1 MKHELNHGKLTSE
14 PLSRRNFLKL
24 GGAATLVGT
33 AGISSAH
40 AAGGN
45 HIVIIGGGVGG
56 ATTAKYLKLAD
67 KSVNVTIIEK
77 NPVYIRSYGSSE
89 AVVGHVSLKDL
100 EVSYD
105 TLKSKYGIDFIFDAV
120 TGFDPAQKTVQ
131 TQSGQSIQYDKLIVA
146 PGIQLKYEAIP
157 GYSEDI
163 ANTQVP
169 SGWIAGSQTQLLADQ
184 LKAMPQGGTFILVA
198 PPNPYRCPPGPYERP
213 ALVAEWMQKHNPKGK
228 VIILDPKDNFVTDT
242 TMQQGWNRLY
252 NYPMPADYE
261 AQFVAELKKTK
272 VFGENDGV
280 AQLYEKGI
288 LSKPTGASSIEWVRA
303 KDGGAV
309 VKLDVANKTIEAKN
323 GTVYKYDV
331 LNIVPPMVAGKI
343 AQDMGL
349 TDKTGFCPID
359 FATFESMIHK
369 GVYVLGDAS
378 ITPMPKSG
386 ASANT
391 QAKVVALAALAALK
405 GQAPAVPA
413 WGNVCYALAGHE
425 YGLFVVDV
433 FELKEGKITNVSG
446 PRYQILNA
454 SKAQN
459 RLAALY
465 TETWVRTFT
474 ADCFT

>member
-1 MKHELNHGKLTSE
+1 MTHKTPSPEIT
-14 PLSRRNFLKL
+14 LSRRNFLKL
-24 GGAATLVGT
+24 SGAASVAGVGLGGASHG
-33 AGISSAH
+33 H
-40 AAGGN
+40 AAGAQ
-45 HIVIIGGGVGG
+45 HVVIIGGGVGG

-77 NPVYIRSYGSSE
+77 NPVYVRPYGSSE
-89 AVVGHVSLKDL
+89 AVVGHVSVKDL

-105 TLKSKYGIDFIFDAV
+105 TLKSKYGINFIFDLV
-120 TGFDPAQKTVQ
+120 TGFDAAQKTVT
-131 TQSGQSIQYDKLIVA
+131 TQNGQSIHYDKLVVA
-146 PGIQLKYEAIP
+146 PGIQLKYDAIP
-157 GYSEDI
+157 GYDEDI

-169 SGWIAGSQTQLLADQ
+169 SGWIPGAQTQLLADQ
-184 LKAMPQGGTFILVA
+184 LKAMPQGGTFVLVA
-198 PPNPYRCPPGPYERP
+198 PPNPYRCPPGPYERT
-213 ALVAEWMQKHNPKGK
+213 ALVTEWMLKHNPKGK
-228 VIILDPKDNFVTDT
+228 VLLLDPRDNFVTDT
-242 TMQQGWNRLY
+242 TMLQGWNRLY
-252 NYPMPADYE
+252 NFPMPADYE
-261 AQFVAELKKTK
+261 AQFVAELKKSK
-272 VFGENDGV
+272 VLGENDGV

-288 LSKPTGASSIEWVRA
+288 LTKPTGPSMITWVRG
-303 KDGGAV
+303 KEGGRV
-309 VKLDVANKTIEAKN
+309 LKLDVANKTIEAEN
-323 GTVYKYDV
+323 GVHNYDV

-359 FATFESMIHK
+359 FATFESSIHK

-391 QAKVVALAALAALK
+391 QAKVVAMAVVAALK

-433 FELKEGKITNVSG
+433 FDLKDGKITNVSG

-454 SKAQN
+454 SKAQI

-465 TETWVRTFT
+465 TETWIRTFT
-474 ADCFT
+474 ADCFV

>member
-1 MKHELNHGKLTSE
+1 MPTPHTLPGTMN
-14 PLSRRNFLKL
+14 RRDFLKL
-24 GGAATLVGT
+24 GGLATAAGAATV
-33 AGISSAH
+33 SNVH
-40 AAGGN
+40 AAGAA
-45 HIVIIGGGVGG
+45 HVVIIGGGVGG

-67 KSVNVTIIEK
+67 PSVNVTIIEK

-89 AVVGHVSLKDL
+89 VVVGHIPYSAIEVRYDDLK
-100 EVSYD
+100 
-105 TLKSKYGIDFIFDAV
+105 KNYGIEFIFDQV
-120 TGFDPAQKTVQ
+120 TGFDAEKKTVQ
-131 TQSGQSIQYDKLIVA
+131 TAAGQSISYDKLVVS
-146 PGIQLKYEAIP
+146 PGIQLKYDAIP

-169 SGWIAGSQTQLLADQ
+169 SGWIAGPQTKLLAEQ
-184 LKAMPQGGTFILVA
+184 LKAMPQGGTFVLVA
-198 PPNPYRCPPGPYERP
+198 PPNPYRCPPGPYERT
-213 ALVAEWMQKHNPKGK
+213 ALVTEWMLKHNPKGK
-228 VIILDPKDNFVTDT
+228 VLLLDPKDNFVTDT
-242 TMQQGWNRLY
+242 TMLQGWNRLY
-252 NYPMPADYE
+252 NFPMPADYE
-261 AQFVAELKKTK
+261 AKFVEELKKSK
-272 VFGENDGV
+272 VLGESDGV

-288 LSKPTGASSIEWVRA
+288 LRKPTGPSMITWIRA
-303 KDGGAV
+303 KEGGRV
-309 VKLDVANKTIEAKN
+309 LKLDVTNKTIESES
-323 GTVYKYDV
+323 GVHKYDV

-359 FATFESMIHK
+359 YATFESSIHK

-391 QAKVVALAALAALK
+391 QAKVVAMAVLASIK
-405 GQAPAVPA
+405 GQAPGVPA

-425 YGLFVVDV
+425 YGVFVVDV
-433 FELKEGKITNVSG
+433 FELKDGKITNVSG

-454 SKAQN
+454 SEAQI

-474 ADCFT
+474 ADCFA

>member
-1 MKHELNHGKLTSE
+1 MTHKTLCPEVT
-14 PLSRRNFLKL
+14 LSRRNFLKL
-24 GGAATLVGT
+24 SGT
-33 AGISSAH
+33 ASVAGVGLSGASRGH
-40 AAGGN
+40 AAEAQ
-45 HIVIIGGGVGG
+45 HVVIIGGGVGG

-67 KSVNVTIIEK
+67 KSVNVTVIEK
-77 NPVYIRSYGSSE
+77 NPVYIRPYGSSE
-89 AVVGHVSLKDL
+89 AVVGHVSVKDL

-105 TLKSKYGIDFIFDAV
+105 TLKSKYGINFVFDLV
-120 TGFDPAQKTVQ
+120 TGFDATQKTVT
-131 TQSGQSIQYDKLIVA
+131 TQSGQSIHYDKLIVS
-146 PGIQLKYEAIP
+146 PGIQLKYDAIP

-169 SGWIAGSQTQLLADQ
+169 SGWIPGAQTQLLADQ

-213 ALVAEWMQKHNPKGK
+213 ALVAEWMKKHNPKGK
-228 VIILDPKDNFVTDT
+228 VIILDPKDAFVTDA

-261 AQFVAELKKTK
+261 AQFVAELKKSK
-272 VFGENDGV
+272 VLSESDGV

-288 LSKPTGASSIEWVRA
+288 LQKPTGPSMIEWVRA

-359 FATFESMIHK
+359 FVTFESKIHK
-369 GVYVLGDAS
+369 DVYVIGDAS

-391 QAKVVALAALAALK
+391 QAKVVAMAVLAALK

-413 WGNVCYALAGHE
+413 WGNVCYALASHE

-433 FELKEGKITNVSG
+433 FELKDGKITNVSG
-446 PRYQILNA
+446 PRYQVLNA
-454 SKAQN
+454 SKAQT

-465 TETWVRTFT
+465 TETWIRTFT
-474 ADCFT
+474 QDSFA